1 MRRRDYLLTT
11 CIALLLFAMPGFG
24 ADQQESRKV
33 FMYVTDGARDLDL
46 MLAEEIGVMK
56 QMLEDAGFVVD
67 IATSRGQE
75 LVGADQALT
84 PTVSLADVAIDEY
97 AGVILPCM
105 APAPGTPP
113 PPENVNEILE
123 RALELDI
130 PIAASRGSVATL
142 ARAGGIAG
150 RNYAYASK
158 VDIEERPEFAGG
170 TYLGIG
176 VVRDGNISTAGICP
190 LAARSLNEPDGTVE
204 LTRNFIQSM
213 GES

>member
-1 MRRRDYLLTT
+1 MRRRDYLLGA
-11 CIALLLFAMPGFG
+11 CIALLLYAVPGFG
-24 ADQQESRKV
+24 AEPQESRKV

-46 MLAEEIGVMK
+46 MLDEEIGVMK
-56 QMLEDAGFVVD
+56 EMLERAGFVVD

-75 LVGADQALT
+75 LVGEDATLT
-84 PTVSLADVAIDEY
+84 PTVSLADVEIGEY

-113 PPENVNEILE
+113 PPASVNDILE
-123 RALELDI
+123 RALALDI

-158 VDIEERPEFAGG
+158 VDIEERPEFTGG

-176 VVRDGNISTAGICP
+176 VVRHGNISTAGICP

-204 LTRNFIQSM
+204 LTRNFIESM